1 MSLAAENNRCCFM
14 SVRDSTVDF
23 AKGMLMWCVVYGHS
37 VDALCGGMPH
47 SPVWLH
53 SFVRTFDL
61 PFFMVISGYF
71 LKRSFERKS
80 LRSVVL
86 DRLTMLL
93 APIVVWTLLRGQF
106 NVFSGMYYFL
116 WAVLAS
122 SMICVAARC
131 IVSFCNSRISKA
143 VELSLLVV
151 AILSLYMVKIPWNM
165 FYLFP
170 FFVVGYYLNN
180 LRFELS
186 GKWIFLTFL
195 VFSIGLCFWS
205 PAYTPWH
212 MGALAWKTNS
222 WACLVYA
229 YRTILAL
236 AGIIVMSHVFRI
248 IMSHLEEA
256 PFVRHTLIGGG
267 AETLAIYILQAIVV
281 ERLVRRTCKIVFD
294 QFDISLSSAYVNLVG
309 YIMAPIISF
318 FVLWLLLAIIL
329 KIKMMPIG
337 KYLFG
342 FKLQRFSK
350 GA

>member
-1 MSLAAENNRCCFM
+1 MPLAAENNHCCFM

-37 VDALCGGMPH
+37 VDALCGGLPH

-80 LRSVVL
+80 LCRVVL
-86 DRLTMLL
+86 DKFTMLFV
-93 APIVVWTLLRGQF
+93 PIVVWTLLRGYF
-106 NVFSGMYYFL
+106 NVLSGMYYFL

-122 SMICVAARC
+122 SMICVASRY
-131 IVSFCNSRISKA
+131 IVSFCSSRISKGL
-143 VELSLLVV
+143 ELSLLIV
-151 AILSLYMVKIPWNM
+151 AMLSLYMVKIPWNM

-170 FFVVGYYLNN
+170 FFVAGYYLNN

-186 GKWIFLTFL
+186 GRWMLLAFL
-195 VFSIGLCFWS
+195 VFSVGLCFWS

-212 MGALAWKTNS
+212 IGALAWKTNS

-229 YRTILAL
+229 YRTVLAL

-248 IMSHLEEA
+248 IMSHLEGS
-256 PFVRHTLIGGG
+256 PFVRHTLIDSG

-281 ERLVRRTCKIVFD
+281 ERLIRRTCKIVIEHYNFP
-294 QFDISLSSAYVNLVG
+294 FSGEYINLVG
-309 YIMAPIISF
+309 YIIAPAVSF
-318 FVLWLLLAIIL
+318 CVLWILLAVIKTVK
-329 KIKMMPIG
+329 KIPVVKHS
-337 KYLFG
+337 FG
-342 FKLQRFSK
+342 FKYTL
-350 GA
+350 GL